1 MKNFYLPEK
10 ILDFVAEKDY
20 ISDDIVMS
28 DSSVLAF
35 EDMVLKIRNDSDFI
49 KKWAP
54 DDGLAWKQSSF
65 A

>member
-49 KKWAP
+49 KK
-54 DDGLAWKQSSF
+54 
-65 A
+65 